1 MLSLFFSKLL
11 RCSLLNLTAM
21 QDDEVVLES
30 VDRSAGPRE
39 STTLVEVILRRL
51 NFCKLHPARIRIATT
66 TTTSSFSSVVS
77 IFVSIDHHLRVA
89 AVRIRP
95 MLVMFL
101 PSRRIVKVGTS
112 VVVGAT
118 AVDIVVI
125 RTVVELMMV
134 VVVVVDVVVVVKVIV
149 IHLPERIR
157 LS

>member
-1 MLSLFFSKLL
+1 
-11 RCSLLNLTAM
+11 
-21 QDDEVVLES
+21 
-30 VDRSAGPRE
+30 
-39 STTLVEVILRRL
+39 
-51 NFCKLHPARIRIATT
+51 
-66 TTTSSFSSVVS
+66 
-77 IFVSIDHHLRVA
+77 
-89 AVRIRP
+89 